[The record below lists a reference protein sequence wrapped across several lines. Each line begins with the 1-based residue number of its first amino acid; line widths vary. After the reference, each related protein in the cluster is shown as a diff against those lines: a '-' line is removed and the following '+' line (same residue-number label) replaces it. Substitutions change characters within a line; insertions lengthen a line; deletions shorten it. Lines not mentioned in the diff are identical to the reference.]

1 MKCISWNVRGL
12 RDVTRLRIVA
22 KYLRESGA
30 TVVCLQETWMETCEQ
45 QDWRMVRGDLLEGYH
60 AVKATGRSG
69 GVVIAWNEGV
79 YEKEVWHRQFVAAAK
94 LTRSDGLKIVVASV
108 YGPVYGNRRGRLWE
122 ELDEVVVRFH
132 DTPLLFG
139 GDFNVT
145 VVANDR
151 PDGTGGR
158 DQGLEDFRE
167 FLARAALQ
175 EMEPLDC
182 NYTWRSDVGPSY
194 RSRLDRFL
202 CSIELMERFSEAD
215 VVALPRPI
223 SDHCPIIWQT
233 HEGQGRTT
241 YFKMDKSWLR
251 ERGFNAEI
259 MELWRSQDGLE
270 MGSVKLTGCI
280 DRVRKHLM
288 RYRRTSR
295 EARCKLRVEALAKI
309 RELGD
314 VEDKRGLIESEVQNR
329 RQWRL
334 VVAAEDKKEEMD
346 WRQRSR
352 QLWLKEGDANIRFFH
367 LATNGRRRGN
377 QISRIRVGTQQYSGP
392 HATG

>member
-1 MKCISWNVRGL
+1 MQRWYACRRRGWKKC
-12 RDVTRLRIVA
+12 
-22 KYLRESGA
+22 EPH
-30 TVVCLQETWMETCEQ
+30 
-45 QDWRMVRGDLLEGYH
+45 DWRLVGGDFLEGYH

-69 GVVIAWNEGV
+69 GVLIACNEGL
-79 YEKEVWHRQFVAAAK
+79 YEKEEVWDEQFVVAAK
-94 LTRSDGLKIVVASV
+94 LARRSYGLKIVVASV
-108 YGPVYGNRRGRLWE
+108 HGPVYANRRGRLWE
-122 ELDEVVVRFH
+122 ELDEVVARFH

-145 VVANDR
+145 LVTDNM
-151 PDGTGGR
+151 PDGIGGQ
-158 DQGLEDFRE
+158 DQGSEEFWE

-175 EMEPLDC
+175 EMGPQDC
-182 NYTWRSDVGPSY
+182 NYTWRSEAGPLY

-202 CSIELMERFSEAD
+202 CSVELMERCSEAD

-251 ERGFNAEI
+251 ERGFKEEI
-259 MELWRSQDGLE
+259 MDVWRSQDGLE
-270 MGSVKLTGCI
+270 MGSVRLTGYI

-288 RYRRTSR
+288 SYRRTIR
-295 EARCKLRVEALAKI
+295 ETRYKVRGEALAKI
-309 RELGD
+309 REMDD
-314 VEDKRGLIESEVQNR
+314 VEDRRGLIDCEMQDR

-334 VVAAEDKKEEMD
+334 VVAVEDKKEEMD

-352 QLWLKEGDANIRFFH
+352 QL
-367 LATNGRRRGN
+367 
-377 QISRIRVGTQQYSGP
+377 
-392 HATG
+392 